1 MSSIPAN
8 RSASADD
15 HDVVCA
21 ASHEILFSAPMISLK
36 GAKFMQNDPE
46 LTQGPILI
54 GIDFSQ
60 LSRSILEYAVKLAM
74 QELRPLHFVYVMP
87 IVSDDSPD
95 LLRIQELELEEY
107 VQAALQ
113 RLHGTEIRVEGTLVF
128 GSPANEIIRLA
139 DEIHAACIIVGT
151 EEKSSL
157 QRLLLGSVAEAVIR
171 KSDHPVIVVG
181 PLAAAMSKETIPWK
195 HLMLACDTTEGVT
208 NAARL
213 AGEIASGHQARL
225 TIFTVREE
233 GIASPSEGQF
243 DALEAMMSRDAWLAI
258 KPQCLIREGEPA
270 DEILRMAEDSH
281 ADLLVMS
288 VHRGGELLSH
298 LRPGLMAR
306 VLRMARCPA
315 MILRDVHA
323 PHHLHAMHLSSHQK
337 VLH

>member
-1 MSSIPAN
+1 
-8 RSASADD
+8 
-15 HDVVCA
+15 
-21 ASHEILFSAPMISLK
+21 MISLK
-36 GAKFMQNDPE
+36 GANYMHTNPE
-46 LTQGPILI
+46 LTQGPILV

-60 LSRSILEYAVKLAM
+60 LSKSIVEYAVKLAR

-87 IVSDDSPD
+87 IVTDDSPD

-107 VQAALQ
+107 VHAAQQKLQ
-113 RLHGTEIRVEGTLVF
+113 GTSIQVEGTLVF
-128 GSPANEIIRLA
+128 GAPAHEIIRLA
-139 DEIHAACIIVGT
+139 DTLHASCIVVGT
-151 EEKSSL
+151 EEKSGL
-157 QRLLLGSVAEAVIR
+157 ERLLLGSVAEAVIR

-181 PLAAAMSKETIPWK
+181 PLAAAMAQQTIPWQ
-195 HLMLACDTTEGVT
+195 HLMLACDTAEGVT
-208 NAARL
+208 DAARL
-213 AGEIASGHQARL
+213 AGEIASGHHARL

-243 DALEAMMSRDAWLAI
+243 DTLEAMMSRDAWLAV

-270 DEILRMAEDSH
+270 EQILRMAEDTQ

-323 PHHLHAMHLSSHQK
+323 PHHIHATHLHNHQK
-337 VLH
+337 VMV